1 MWYGKFI
8 FILLTISY
16 ENKLMMLN
24 VGMEIERRRVQE
36 NIIVFF
42 ENIPTTEK

>member
-1 MWYGKFI
+1 
-8 FILLTISY
+8 
-16 ENKLMMLN
+16 MMLN